1 MQHEVTTNAD
11 VSTTVSVNLADM
23 SLEQLV
29 QVSQGLGRQI
39 DKLREQRAYLRAKID
54 ARLAAGERTSVEA
67 ARPDA
72 GGDATAPGAA
82 IEAMAR

>member
-11 VSTTVSVNLADM
+11 GGTTFSVNLADM

-67 ARPDA
+67 ARSDA

>member
-11 VSTTVSVNLADM
+11 GSTTFSVNLADM

-39 DKLREQRAYLRAKID
+39 DKLRERRAYLRAKID
-54 ARLAAGERTSVEA
+54 ARLAASTLVRSPA
-67 ARPDA
+67 ARSDA
-72 GGDATAPGAA
+72 SGDATAPGAA

>member
-11 VSTTVSVNLADM
+11 GSTTFSVNLADM

-39 DKLREQRAYLRAKID
+39 DKLRERRAYLRAKID

-67 ARPDA
+67 ARSDA
-72 GGDATAPGAA
+72 SGDATAPGAA